1 MYAGSNQARRPS
13 RSGKQRGNGV
23 MKVRL
28 MGPEAECRAAVEA
41 LQAVL
46 DVVEAGGPYPSRG
59 GSRLV
64 RFYAETR
71 GLK

>member
-1 MYAGSNQARRPS
+1 
-13 RSGKQRGNGV
+13 
-23 MKVRL
+23 

>member
-1 MYAGSNQARRPS
+1 
-13 RSGKQRGNGV
+13 
-23 MKVRL
+23 
-28 MGPEAECRAAVEA
+28 MGLEEECRAAVEA

-46 DVVEAGGPYPSRG
+46 NVAQAGGPYPSRG
-59 GSRLV
+59 GSKLV